1 MIPVDDMTPW
11 LERALDLSSKR
22 GSLLSSNLANVDTPG
37 YVPTD
42 LDFEDS
48 LRAELRHR
56 AHFGPMPGDPMA
68 TPDTSVSPSLDGNQ
82 VDLDLE
88 ITRAMANKVFYELGT
103 EIMNRNFG
111 LMRYAI
117 DEGSR

>member
-1 MIPVDDMTPW
+1 MIPVDGMTPW

-22 GSLLSSNLANVDTPG
+22 GGLLSSNLANVDTPG

-42 LDFEDS
+42 LDFDDS
-48 LRAELRHR
+48 LRAELQHR
-56 AHFGPMPGDPMA
+56 AHFGPMPGDPLP
-68 TPDTSVSPSLDGNQ
+68 TPDYSVSPNLDGNQ

-88 ITRAMANKVFYELGT
+88 ITRAMANKVFFDLGT
-103 EIMNRNFG
+103 EVLNRNFG